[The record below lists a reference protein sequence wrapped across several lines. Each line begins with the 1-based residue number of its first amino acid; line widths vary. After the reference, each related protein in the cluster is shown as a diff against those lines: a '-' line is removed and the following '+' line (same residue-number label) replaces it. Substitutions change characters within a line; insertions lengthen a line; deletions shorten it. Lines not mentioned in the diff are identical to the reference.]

1 MGLVVVILADGLV
14 RRQFDLTELRRCS
27 LAAASSRGDDFSEAD
42 FCAGSLEFLQVRERK
57 GIACGFFLGAF
68 QEAFISLTLGRKER
82 ARTHCRATA
91 AAQ

>member
-14 RRQFDLTELRRCS
+14 RRQFDLTELRRRY
-27 LAAASSRGDDFSEAD
+27 LTAAGSRGDDFSEAD
-42 FCAGSLEFLQVRERK
+42 FYAGSLEFLQVRERK
-57 GIACGFFLGAF
+57 GIAGGFFLGAF

-82 ARTHCRATA
+82 ARTLCGETA